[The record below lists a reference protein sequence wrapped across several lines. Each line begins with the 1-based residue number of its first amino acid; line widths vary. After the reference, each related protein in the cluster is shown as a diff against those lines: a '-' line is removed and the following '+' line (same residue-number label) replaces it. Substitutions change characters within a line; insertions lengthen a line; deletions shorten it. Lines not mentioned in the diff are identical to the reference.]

1 MTKARTISQ
10 YIVYNSN
17 VTSSAV
23 TMVKINDSPLLDDW
37 GLITDNTFSIQ
48 EDFGTIT

>member
-10 YIVYNSN
+10 YVVYNSN
-17 VTSSAV
+17 VTSNAV
-23 TMVKINDSPLLDDW
+23 TMIKINDGPLLDDW
-37 GLITDNTFSIQ
+37 GLITDSSLSIQ